1 MRRRRNDETG
11 WGVMMRK
18 QVLICGM
25 AGVFAATSAVGC
37 AGNPRPKTRIE
48 YVVRQPP
55 AERAEVIP
63 ASPGRDYAWVKGHW
77 GWRRDDYE
85 WIPGHWAVPARG
97 YREWVAG
104 GWERDRHG
112 WFYVEGHWR

>member
-1 MRRRRNDETG
+1 
-11 WGVMMRK
+11 MMRK
-18 QVLICGM
+18 QLLIRVA
-25 AGVFAATSAVGC
+25 AGVLASSTMAAC
-37 AGNPRPKTRIE
+37 AANPRPRTGVE

-55 AERAEVIP
+55 TERVEVVP
-63 ASPGRDYAWVKGHW
+63 STPGREYVWVKGHW

-85 WIPGHWAVPARG
+85 WIPGRWVVPERG

-104 GWERDRHG
+104 KWQHDRNG